1 MHDLFREGSNFSGSG
16 KKETLASDAKIIE
29 SDICS
34 KVEKNKTSIQWTPG
48 SQIDRSNQKI
58 IFSKK

>member
-1 MHDLFREGSNFSGSG
+1 MDTGNGTPIVVNDLFR
-16 KKETLASDAKIIE
+16 KTKEKQDKYTMD
-29 SDICS
+29 
-34 KVEKNKTSIQWTPG
+34 PG